1 MKRIIQHIGSS
12 LIILLTGSMFT
23 GCSKNKVV
31 ETFNTNK
38 SYIYFAQRNTDNR
51 AVELYIDSLNYS
63 FAMDNPNLDEKT
75 FAIPVKIAGGAS
87 QQSRSYTYS
96 IAAQSSNFDASLVSF
111 SEPVIGSGKYT
122 DTLYIRIKKGTALR
136 NNIMWFTLQLK
147 ENNDFAIGNKY
158 NEKLRI
164 IFTNQLL
171 EPKWWFTWR
180 NQFGTFYPEIYERWI
195 QIYYLGADPSP
206 DLITAAPGPIYYW
219 NNMPTSAISSW
230 YPVTFM
236 YVNYLK
242 QYFIEHPVYP
252 NGDNTQPRILL
263 P

>member
-1 MKRIIQHIGSS
+1 MKRINIHIYSS
-12 LIILLTGSMFT
+12 LIMLFCSGMIT
-23 GCSKNKVV
+23 GCSKDKAVD
-31 ETFNTNK
+31 TFDTGK
-38 SYIYFAQRNTDNR
+38 TYIYFGTPNTAIR
-51 AVELYIDSLNYS
+51 PVELYIDSISYS
-63 FAMDNPNLDEKT
+63 FAMDNPDLEEKT
-75 FAIPVKIAGGAS
+75 FAIPVKIAGDAI
-87 QQSRSYTYS
+87 QQDRSFTY
-96 IAAQSSNFDASLVSF
+96 IITAESSNYDPALVSF
-111 SEPVIGSGKYT
+111 SEPVIRSGKFT
-122 DTLYIRIKKGTALR
+122 DTLFVTIKKGAALR
-136 NNIMWFTLQLK
+136 TSIMSFSLQLK
-147 ENNDFAIGNKY
+147 ESNDFLIGNKY

-180 NQFGTFYPEIYERWI
+180 NQFGTFYPEVYERWI

-206 DLITAAPGPIYYW
+206 DLYTAAPGPVYYW

-242 QYFIEHPVYP
+242 QYFIDHEVYP
-252 NGDNTQPRILL
+252 NGDQTQPRILL